1 MSSTGGSS
9 MKYLDGSPP
18 YNGCTGS
25 LRSCNST
32 SSLYPPSLSESEQ
45 VYMNDAYDYGDSSGV
60 SSCTSHDYE
69 DLQSVRTEAKSISGP
84 RKKTNELYESTGN
97 SNPRKKINDVYEPS
111 RPRRERQITE
121 CSDISTASSALSDVL
136 PSKHDTCLSKLILFL
151 ILAISVSS
159 LILVGLLMTGKVCP
173 NCGCSQGM
181 SCWEESYLVIDR
193 LCIFIYIIFKST
205 IL

>member
-1 MSSTGGSS
+1 MNYLEAST
-9 MKYLDGSPP
+9 P

-32 SSLYPPSLSESEQ
+32 SSLYPPSFSGSEQ
-45 VYMNDAYDYGDSSGV
+45 VYINDAYDYGESSGV
-60 SSCTSHDYE
+60 SSCSSHDYE

-121 CSDISTASSALSDVL
+121 CSDISTASSTLSDAI

-181 SCWEESYLVIDR
+181 SCFEESY
-193 LCIFIYIIFKST
+193 
-205 IL
+205 

>member
-9 MKYLDGSPP
+9 MNYLEASSPF
-18 YNGCTGS
+18 NGCTGS

-32 SSLYPPSLSESEQ
+32 SSLYPPSFSGFEQ
-45 VYMNDAYDYGDSSGV
+45 VYINDAYDYGESSGV
-60 SSCTSHDYE
+60 SSCSSHDYE
-69 DLQSVRTEAKSISGP
+69 DLQSVRIEAKSISGP

-121 CSDISTASSALSDVL
+121 CSDISTASSTLSDAL

-181 SCWEESYLVIDR
+181 SSLEESY
-193 LCIFIYIIFKST
+193 
-205 IL
+205 